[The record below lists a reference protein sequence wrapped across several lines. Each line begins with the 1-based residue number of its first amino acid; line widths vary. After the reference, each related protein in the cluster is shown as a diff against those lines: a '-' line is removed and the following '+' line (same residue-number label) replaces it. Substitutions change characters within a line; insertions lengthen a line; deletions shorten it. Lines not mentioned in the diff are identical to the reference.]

1 MGRDHGGVGPSPRRG
16 CAVSWNWPEKKPE
29 EYTAR
34 MIDLQFDLAGS
45 TIPADNAQLLSD
57 AILAILP
64 WLGEDGGSGIQHL
77 KGAET
82 NSGDAS
88 LHINRRTKLYLRV
101 PKTRVDDMTALVG
114 RTLDLAGHAL
124 AIGGFKTREFS
135 PFANIYAHFVDT
147 GSHTEEQFVQ
157 DVMREL
163 DGHFQLRCG
172 FICGKQQTLQ
182 GAAGLL
188 TGYSLML
195 HDVPP
200 HKSLQLQDEGMGRNR
215 LLGCGIFIPHKSIAP
230 VVPAIL

>member
-1 MGRDHGGVGPSPRRG
+1 
-16 CAVSWNWPEKKPE
+16 VSWSWPENKPE

-34 MIDLQFDLAGS
+34 MIDLQFDLIGN
-45 TIPADNAQLLSD
+45 TIPADNAQLLCD
-57 AILAILP
+57 AILAVIP
-64 WLGEDGGSGIQHL
+64 WLGEDSGSGIQHL

-101 PKTRVDDMTALVG
+101 PKARVNAMRKLSG
-114 RTLDLAGHAL
+114 QTLDLAGHPL
-124 AIGGFKTREFS
+124 QIGGFKTREFS

-147 GSHTEEQFVQ
+147 GSSTEEQFVQ

-163 DGHFQLRCG
+163 DGRFKLRCG
-172 FICGKQQTLQ
+172 FICGKRQTLQ
-182 GAAGLL
+182 SAAGPLA
-188 TGYSLML
+188 GYSLML